1 MHTRP
6 LSGPGLFGPARLK
19 HASSIWQKK
28 EIQFTNR
35 KRKKEIQLLSKK
47 KSMRLLEVT
56 NETS

>member
-1 MHTRP
+1 MHTRL

-28 EIQFTNR
+28 EIQFTI
-35 KRKKEIQLLSKK
+35 KKKNSVTLKK
-47 KSMRLLEVT
+47 KSVRLIEVT